1 MVKRGEFGHT
11 EEWNGEPHEPTMIN
25 FEQEPLVPDEDM
37 MDLGQIVNE
46 SDRKHGKSM
55 YDPGMPMGGPM
66 PPAAPI
72 LVTPPGGGPPMAMM
86 VPPGGGPLVP
96 YAPV

>member
-1 MVKRGEFGHT
+1 MVNLGEFGHT
-11 EEWNGEPHEPTMIN
+11 EELNGEPNEPTTIN
-25 FEQEPLVPDEDM
+25 FEPEPLVPDEDLM
-37 MDLGQIVNE
+37 ELGQVANK
-46 SDRKHGKSM
+46 DREHRSM

>member
-1 MVKRGEFGHT
+1 MNLSP
-11 EEWNGEPHEPTMIN
+11 EEGSYMGL
-25 FEQEPLVPDEDM
+25 EQQE
-37 MDLGQIVNE
+37 N
-46 SDRKHGKSM
+46 RKKYKM
-55 YDPGMPMGGPM
+55 TDPGMPLGGPM

-96 YAPV
+96 YAPVQGPPVPPPPPILITPPGGVPLSL

>member
-1 MVKRGEFGHT
+1 MGESDRRQ
-11 EEWNGEPHEPTMIN
+11 EWNGEPHEPT
-25 FEQEPLVPDEDM
+25 LVS
-37 MDLGQIVNE
+37 LGQNKELVDLEQNINGGDDD
-46 SDRKHGKSM
+46 DRSM

>member
-1 MVKRGEFGHT
+1 MGESNQRP
-11 EEWNGEPHEPTMIN
+11 EWNGEPHEPTMVSLEQPNKELVDLEQDIN
-25 FEQEPLVPDEDM
+25 GGDD
-37 MDLGQIVNE
+37 D
-46 SDRKHGKSM
+46 DRSM

-72 LVTPPGGGPPMAMM
+72 LVTPPGGGPPRAMM
-86 VPPGGGPLVP
+86 IPPGGGPLVP